1 MPTLRKARRVGQPWW
16 GRATIK
22 GGPAPNTADLAACTV
37 GETVFYP
44 TNQNP
49 IPWPPP
55 MVSSTRNPDP
65 HQSTGNNSF
74 SPDNNM
80 PPSKYQQPYM
90 YAHFTATQR
99 FWWICPCYQN
109 GNLQL
114 FVPDVTID
122 RQVFQDTDSIWKYQI
137 QKSGYI
143 NKVPLP

>member
-1 MPTLRKARRVGQPWW
+1 MARLPRVVVVGVRRVAQTIVGAPFIAFFAIEWGQD
-16 GRATIK
+16 A
-22 GGPAPNTADLAACTV
+22 ADDSPNV
-37 GETVFYP
+37 S
-44 TNQNP
+44 
-49 IPWPPP
+49 PWPPP

-74 SPDNNM
+74 SPHNNM

-137 QKSGYI
+137 QKSGYT